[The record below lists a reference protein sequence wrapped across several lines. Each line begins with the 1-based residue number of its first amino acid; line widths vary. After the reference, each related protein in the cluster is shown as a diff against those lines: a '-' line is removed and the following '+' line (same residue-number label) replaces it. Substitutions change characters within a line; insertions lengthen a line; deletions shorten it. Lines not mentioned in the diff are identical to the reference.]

1 MSQNN
6 FVIQD
11 VVTHVYRED
20 DYRSP
25 KIIINTFKKLISKS
39 WIFLLILALSAGIG
53 YVAVYL
59 PDSIAKKAES
69 LGGIEGLEGLEG
81 LPKELQ
87 GLSDEQKKELYERY
101 KGGGK

>member
-59 PDSIAKKAES
+59 PDSIAQKAES
-69 LGGIEGLEGLEG
+69 LGSGIEGLEGMQES
-81 LPKELQ
+81 LQ
-87 GLSDEQKKELYERY
+87 GLSDAQKKELYERY

>member
-11 VVTHVYRED
+11 IVTHVYREN

-25 KIIINTFKKLISKS
+25 AMILNTIKKMISKS
-39 WIFLLILALSAGIG
+39 WIFLILLALSAGIG

-59 PDSIAKKAES
+59 PDSIAQKAES
-69 LGGIEGLEGLEG
+69 LDTIEGLPGD
-81 LPKELQ
+81 LQ
-87 GLSDEQKKELYERY
+87 DLSDTQKQELMKRFQ
-101 KGGGK
+101 GQR

>member
-11 VVTHVYRED
+11 IVTHVYREN

-25 KIIINTFKKLISKS
+25 AMILNAIKKMISKS
-39 WIFLLILALSAGIG
+39 WIFLILLALSAGIG

-59 PDSIAKKAES
+59 PDSIAQKAES
-69 LGGIEGLEGLEG
+69 SDTMEG
-81 LPKELQ
+81 LPGDLQ
-87 GLSDEQKKELYERY
+87 DLSDTQKQELMKRFQ
-101 KGGGK
+101 GQR

>member
-25 KIIINTFKKLISKS
+25 KIFRNTFRKIISKI
-39 WIFLLILALSAGIG
+39 WIFLILLLVSAGIG

-59 PDSIAKKAES
+59 PDSIAQKAGS
-69 LGGIEGLEGLEG
+69 SDTMQG
-81 LPKELQ
+81 LPTDLQ
-87 GLSDEQKKELYERY
+87 NLSDTQKQELMKRFQ
-101 KGGGK
+101 GQR

>member
-11 VVTHVYRED
+11 IVTHVYREN

-25 KIIINTFKKLISKS
+25 KIFINTFRKLIRKI
-39 WIFLLILALSAGIG
+39 WIFLIILLLSAGIG

-59 PDSIAKKAES
+59 PDSVPRKTAS
-69 LGGIEGLEGLEG
+69 LKGMEG
-81 LPKELQ
+81 LPKDIQ
-87 GLSDEQKKELYERY
+87 GLTDAQKKEILKQL
-101 KGGGK
+101 KGQ